1 MTTVKRIARN
11 VVFMTIAQ
19 LIGYGLGFFYF
30 IYTARYLGAEGFG
43 VLSFALALTAI
54 FVVLTDI
61 GFHPLTVREV
71 ARNRTLAAKY
81 LANLTAI
88 KIILAA
94 LTFAL
99 IAVVINIMDYPAKT
113 VIVVYIITLSVLV
126 SSFANMIYSIFQA
139 HERMGFQAAGQ
150 ILSSTIM
157 LVGAVLAIKAGLDIT
172 VFATLYLIAALT
184 SLIYS
189 LLVLIT
195 KFKKVRQDWSRLKI
209 FRLDISFW
217 QTTIKKALPFGLGL
231 FFVMIFYWIDSIM
244 LSYMKGDT
252 VVGWYNAAYRMI
264 IVLLFIPQTLINA
277 LYPVMS
283 VFHKKDPE
291 SLKGSHEKSFKYL
304 SILGVP
310 LAVGTTLL
318 APRLILLVF
327 GAEYNNSVLPL
338 QILVWSALLVYMSI
352 TYGNLFNCLNKQGL
366 ATKITATCMV
376 FNIIFNL
383 ILIPKYSL
391 VGASIA
397 TVLTEFISLALCIAW
412 STKINYSISVTKL
425 TGFLSKIIISATI
438 MGIFI
443 VIFYGLHMLIL
454 TPLAVVIY
462 FTILVVCKG
471 IDKDDIAL
479 FKMTL
484 STK

>member
-1 MTTVKRIARN
+1 MVW
-11 VVFMTIAQ
+11 
-19 LIGYGLGFFYF
+19 GFFYI

-54 FVVLTDI
+54 FAVLTDI
-61 GFHPLTVREV
+61 GLHPLTIREV

-81 LANLTAI
+81 LANLTTI
-88 KIILAA
+88 KIILST
-94 LTFAL
+94 LTFVL

-113 VIVVYIITLSVLV
+113 VGVVYIITLSVLV
-126 SSFANMIYSIFQA
+126 SSFTTMIYSIFHA
-139 HERMGFQAAGQ
+139 HERMEFQSAGQ
-150 ILSSTIM
+150 IISSTIM
-157 LVGAVLAIKAGLDIT
+157 FIGAMLAINAGLDLT
-172 VFATLYLIAALT
+172 VFATLYLVAALT

-189 LLVLIT
+189 LLILAT
-195 KFKKVRQDWSRLKI
+195 NFKEVCLDWCRLKI
-209 FRLDISFW
+209 FKFDIPFW
-217 QTTIKKALPFGLGL
+217 QTTMKKALPFGLGL

-283 VFHKKDPE
+283 VFHKNEPE

-310 LAVGTTLL
+310 IAVGTTLL

-327 GAEYNNSVLPL
+327 GAQYDNSVLPL

-366 ATKITATCMV
+366 VTKITATCMV
-376 FNIIFNL
+376 FNIIFNI

-397 TVLTEFISLALCIAW
+397 TVLTEFTSLALCIAW
-412 STKINYSISVTKL
+412 STKINYSISVKKL

-443 VIFYGLHMLIL
+443 VIFYNLHMLVL

-462 FTILVVCKG
+462 FTILVISKG
-471 IDKDDIAL
+471 VDKDDIAL